1 LRHVFAIFQ
10 KLGHDEI
17 AATLYGALDAAAVM
31 HAFPLEPTTANQLVV
46 AVTQLT
52 TRLGDEAFVDAAEHG
67 RSMRDEEVVRYARR
81 EIDAVSSGA

>member
-1 LRHVFAIFQ
+1 
-10 KLGHDEI
+10 
-17 AATLYGALDAAAVM
+17 M